1 MKTKIY
7 SFLLMLLFT
16 VSGFAQSYEVV
27 GTVSDSDNQPLPG
40 VSVSVKGTT
49 EGTPQILMEN
59 IRSKLI
65 MEMY

>member
-7 SFLLMLLFT
+7 SFLVMLLFT
-16 VSGFAQSYEVV
+16 VSAFAQSYEVV
-27 GTVSDSDNQPLPG
+27 GTVTDSDNQPLPG

-49 EGTPQILMEN
+49 KGTSTDFDGN

-65 MEMY
+65 MGMY